1 MELKVINTEKEYNER
16 QIKHLKKEYVKNN
29 CFLIAAKNKNLRNC
43 VYWGI
48 VATNTHRKEFGR
60 EFIFGIYSMI
70 KELTYKQFME
80 IFPIDKDYDGKGNWK
95 DYYTTMKWLDG
106 KFVDDPI
113 GENAYEFLSNYHNHR
128 VLIFLVDLQMG
139 MDELYEEIT
148 GINPFDEFIAENNI
162 PTYTMHEVDGKKFL
176 MDSNGKTV
184 PIKTNTGLRV
194 IK

>member
-48 VATNTHRKEFGR
+48 VATNTHHKELGR
-60 EFIFGIYSMI
+60 EFIFSIYELI
-70 KELTYKQFME
+70 QTLTYKQFIE

-95 DYYTTMKWLDG
+95 DYFTTIEYLKNKDLN
-106 KFVDDPI
+106 KVI
-113 GENAYEFLSNYHNHR
+113 GENAYNFLSNYHNHR
-128 VLIFLVDLQMG
+128 VLIFLVDLQMSI
-139 MDELYEEIT
+139 DELYEEIT

-176 MDSNGKTV
+176 MDSNGKTI
-184 PIKTNTGLRV
+184 PIKKKTNLKV